1 MHPIDVRR
9 AAIAHHNDVLR
20 RTGQGGRIVVTRSVA
35 ARGVAFVTRAL
46 AAVQDFA
53 AFTEENDPYG
63 EHDFGQVDVDGEVL
77 LFKIDYYEKTIMYHS
92 PDPSDPTVTTRIMT
106 LMFAEEY

>member
-35 ARGVAFVTRAL
+35 ARGVAFVARAL
-46 AAVQDFA
+46 AA
-53 AFTEENDPYG
+53 
-63 EHDFGQVDVDGEVL
+63 
-77 LFKIDYYEKTIMYHS
+77 
-92 PDPSDPTVTTRIMT
+92 
-106 LMFAEEY
+106 